1 MKDKLVQL
9 KKMAQRW
16 LNLNKIP
23 WGGHHILKGQ
33 YKESELTNDHKSK
46 LCGTFTTGI
55 ILQ

>member
-1 MKDKLVQL
+1 
-9 KKMAQRW
+9 MAQRW